1 MFVNLLT
8 TIIPHIMQH
17 EPAVELGED
26 LASKRKSSLG
36 LKLVCIYGLFYF
48 AFVFIGLFY
57 TDVLSIKLF
66 GGLTLAVVY
75 GFSIIILA
83 IVMGFIYSLICTRK
97 EEEMNGGQKK

>member
-1 MFVNLLT
+1 ML
-8 TIIPHIMQH
+8 H

-26 LASKRKSSLG
+26 LASKRKSKLG
-36 LKLVCIYGLFYF
+36 LILVSIYGLFYF
-48 AFVFIGLFY
+48 AFVFIGLFF

-83 IVMGFIYSLICTRK
+83 IVMGFIYSLVCTRM
-97 EEEMNGGQKK
+97 EDQMNGGLKK